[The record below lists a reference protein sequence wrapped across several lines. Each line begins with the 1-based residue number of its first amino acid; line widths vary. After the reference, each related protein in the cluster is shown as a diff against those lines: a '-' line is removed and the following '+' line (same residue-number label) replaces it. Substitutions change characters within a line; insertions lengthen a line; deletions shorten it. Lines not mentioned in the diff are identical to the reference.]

1 MVKSEF
7 APKLALALK
16 ALSISPVRLAAE
28 LGVDKSVVTRWIN
41 GSSAPTR
48 HNLSN
53 LTAVIGAHRP
63 GFTMLDWDGDIAQ
76 LSATLGVVGV
86 GARGGPTLPSLG
98 DWPPRRVLEEAGSAT
113 VARGEAYEGF
123 WRSTRLSNEAPGR
136 FVHDRI
142 LMRRSAGGLLQ
153 VRTGVIEMRFEGVA
167 FLNQTQI
174 FGVSVDAE
182 SGVFVFAVF
191 NAVLRHRADILDGL
205 TLTCT
210 RNAGGTPVA
219 GAVLMERT
227 GVLSGDIAADDA
239 QYEAS
244 IEANPLAPEGSVPDW
259 IRDHLFCDVGP
270 AAFGAGGE
278 AMLTMAFAR
287 SMSGGRDPRL
297 EKLA

>member
-1 MVKSEF
+1 MIKSEF

-28 LGVDKSVVTRWIN
+28 LGVDKSVVTRWMN

-53 LTAVIGAHRP
+53 LTAVIGAQCP
-63 GFTMLDWDGDIAQ
+63 GFTMLDWDGDISQ
-76 LSATLGVVGV
+76 ISATLGVAA
-86 GARGGPTLPSLG
+86 ARGGPAIPSLG
-98 DWPPRRVLEEAGSAT
+98 DWPPRRVLEESGSAT
-113 VARGEAYEGF
+113 AARGEAYEGF

-136 FVHDRI
+136 FVHDCI
-142 LMRRSAGGLLQ
+142 LMRRAEGGLLQ
-153 VRTGVIEMRFEGVA
+153 VRTGVIEMRFEGIA

-182 SGVFVFAVF
+182 SGVFVFAIF
-191 NAVLRHRADILDGL
+191 NAVLRHRADVIDGL

-219 GAVLMERT
+219 GAVLMQRT
-227 GVLSGDIAADDA
+227 GVLSGDVQADDA

-244 IEANPLAPEGSVPDW
+244 IEASPLAPEGSVPDW
-259 IRDHLFCDVGP
+259 VREHLFRDVGP
-270 AAFGAGGE
+270 ATFGAGGE

-287 SMSGGRDPRL
+287 SMSGGLDPRL